1 MKKYLSFAVTAMA
14 ILGLGSL
21 TSCHDEDFGAS
32 TAVLQERAFEQ
43 GFIKEFGQPSADQS
57 WDFYAQ
63 KMEALGQ
70 GAGMT
75 RATQAIAKA
84 RSINQPIGEEYFDE
98 VVANVKSVLEDN
110 LNNSAHGQN
119 SYSLTSTGNFNIY
132 AVLYQGWYTQAKNR
146 RLEFGMVYNGTE
158 IPLFGPINY
167 SDYYKVNA
175 AGNGRTPCS
184 QGDPINPGRTVVMQD
199 NKPVNQ
205 AVSGFGWEISS
216 TAGDKFSFYMKLIAL
231 DSDNKNRMF
240 EYYSNSSTY
249 DYSNT
254 LTYYNYNGGTF
265 STPSGV
271 EGHDELEDRYQNNPA
286 GPSVLVYSKEVKDG
300 DTYKRIMII
309 GFEDAWA
316 DKNADAD
323 YNDVVIVLEGNLPEP
338 TSKRF
343 FCEDKE
349 SFDWD
354 YNDVVFDVSNYGI
367 TLRAVGGTLPVFLRV
382 TDKNGDKNI
391 VGVRNEDSD
400 PNHLGDKKMYYELHE
415 LMRSQ
420 QYQSDYKEDGA
431 NGAWHRAIH
440 KNDQL
445 TYTLN
450 GKTYYRP
457 IDVGI
462 KPQGMWLDPVL
473 IVDWLNHPTLELSDE
488 DVKDFANPVPNHN
501 KVGDVELIVLP
512 QSQYSSNGYRDRVEE
527 LTNLTAF
534 SSPGNDPDEP
544 KIIKLAGVGT
554 VPAIWSAPVSV
565 SWMKELKKITLG
577 YKDFFGNGDSDA
589 VYGRQWWE
597 KNKDISYMYDFTGD
611 GAPTYNP

>member
-21 TSCHDEDFGAS
+21 TSCHDEDFDVS

-63 KMEALGQ
+63 KMQALGQ

-75 RATQAIAKA
+75 RATQAISKGQA
-84 RSINQPIGEEYFDE
+84 INQPINDSYFMDI
-98 VVANVKSVLEDN
+98 VDNIKGVLEDN

-119 SYSLTSTGNFNIY
+119 SYSLTSTGSFKIY
-132 AVLYQGWYTQAKNR
+132 AVLYQGYHTQDKDRN
-146 RLEFGMVYNGTE
+146 LEFGIMYNGTP
-158 IPLFGPINY
+158 IPLFGPISY
-167 SDYYKVNA
+167 SDYNKVNA
-175 AGNGRTPCS
+175 AGTGITQCK
-184 QGDPINPGRTVVMQD
+184 QGDPINPGINVVMR
-199 NKPVNQ
+199 KGEPVNE
-205 AVSGFGWEISS
+205 AVSGFGWNITS
-216 TAGDKFSFYMKLIAL
+216 TPGDKFYFYMKIKAQ
-231 DSDNKNRMF
+231 DKQDRNRMY
-240 EYYSNSSTY
+240 EYYSNSSTF
-249 DYSNT
+249 DYSST
-254 LTYYNYNGGTF
+254 YNYNNLNN
-265 STPSGV
+265 
-271 EGHDELEDRYQNNPA
+271 HAELKDRYGNTPA
-286 GPSVLVYSKEVKDG
+286 GPSELVYSLEVKQG
-300 DTYKRIMII
+300 DEYKKIMII
-309 GFEDAWA
+309 GFEDAWS
-316 DKNADAD
+316 DENADAD

-400 PNHLGDKKMYYELHE
+400 PNHPGDGEMYYELHE
-415 LMRSQ
+415 LMQSQ
-420 QYQSDYKEDGA
+420 QYQSDYLADDKVT
-431 NGAWHRAIH
+431 WHRAQH
-440 KNDQL
+440 KGAQVA
-445 TYTLN
+445 YTLN

-457 IDVGI
+457 IDVGS
-462 KPQGMWLDPVL
+462 KPQGHWLDPVL
-473 IVDWLNHPTLELSDE
+473 IVDWLNHPTLELSDD

-597 KNKDISYMYDFTGD
+597 KNKDISYMYDYDMESEGD
-611 GAPTYNP
+611 DTYNP